1 MKFYIPLLLLMGLFL
16 GSCNES
22 APEAEAAPQG
32 VVFPNTEYS
41 KVIAYHFEDIEGGYI
56 IGKKGAL
63 NPTVKKQKELSEG
76 EIEFFLTNINNK
88 DTYGGISTRCFRPRL
103 GVVFYDNADKPVA
116 HISICFE
123 CNQQVAIPQI
133 KASSEAPM
141 NNYGYS
147 EEGFRN
153 LTTFCRKLGFG
164 QCGE

>member
-56 IGKKGAL
+56 IDKKGAL

-88 DTYGGISTRCFRPRL
+88 G
-103 GVVFYDNADKPVA
+103 
-116 HISICFE
+116 
-123 CNQQVAIPQI
+123 
-133 KASSEAPM
+133 
-141 NNYGYS
+141 
-147 EEGFRN
+147 
-153 LTTFCRKLGFG
+153 
-164 QCGE
+164 